1 MKTFEKAL
9 EKATDA
15 LGGNAAVGLMLRP
28 EKGIKPG
35 DFDAMPSAQ
44 SAPFQFCS
52 SCYRSLS
59 GQPGSILICRPCADA
74 GKIPRW
80 ARP

>member
-1 MKTFEKAL
+1 MRMTTAVT
-9 EKATDA
+9 AA
-15 LGGNAAVGLMLRP
+15 LGAGMIGTWP
-28 EKGIKPG
+28 ESYTKPG
-35 DFDAMPSAQ
+35 DFDALPSAE

-74 GKIPRW
+74 GQIPRW
-80 ARP
+80 VRP